1 MLYKELPAEGGTRNQ
16 NHGQFKIIQ
25 LSGSHPINKNI
36 EMSNGIPEPWLIE
49 CFHIKIN
56 PVFTICMII
65 VWACPWLARFI
76 FTLQTHIK
84 QVFHYAK
91 FYTCAPSLQWYNL
104 FRGNHKKKKDA
115 FCISCWFKKYVI
127 PHLYLE
133 HVHLLGYKHC
143 LLLWISLALEP
154 QAA

>member
-104 FRGNHKKKKDA
+104 FRGNHKKKKKMPSVFPADLKNTLSPI
-115 FCISCWFKKYVI
+115 FTLNMFIYWDINIVCCYGFHW
-127 PHLYLE
+127 P
-133 HVHLLGYKHC
+133 
-143 LLLWISLALEP
+143 
-154 QAA
+154 

>member
-76 FTLQTHIK
+76 LLYKHILSRYSIMQNFTHVHHLCSDTI
-84 QVFHYAK
+84 YLGE
-91 FYTCAPSLQWYNL
+91 TI
-104 FRGNHKKKKDA
+104 KKKKDA